1 MFGGVRLEEL
11 GQRIRQARLSRGV
24 TGAQLAEH
32 IGVSANYISE
42 LERGIKKNPSMQ
54 VVAGL
59 SDVLRFPVDYFF
71 GLEGRGLQRYIP
83 ADLSGF
89 VRERILAPYSSGA
102 NAEELS
108 DEEMMDALMQY
119 VRNTRE
125 KLES

>member
-54 VVAGL
+54 VIAGMAGI
-59 SDVLRFPVDYFF
+59 LRFPVDYFF
-71 GLEGRGLQRYIP
+71 GLEEKRMQRYIP

-89 VRERILAPYSSGA
+89 VRERILAPYSSGDK
-102 NAEELS
+102 AEELS
-108 DEEMMDALMQY
+108 DEEVMDALMQY
-119 VRNTRE
+119 VRSTRE